1 MATTENPEKVLLTT
15 FLRRVPVH
23 VHVKLPDFASRPID
37 ERLELLRY
45 IFYQE
50 ARRINRKI

>member
-23 VHVKLPDFASRPID
+23 VKLPDFASRPID
-37 ERLELLRY
+37 ERLELY
-45 IFYQE
+45 GIFSIKRHVE
-50 ARRINRKI
+50 LIEKLK